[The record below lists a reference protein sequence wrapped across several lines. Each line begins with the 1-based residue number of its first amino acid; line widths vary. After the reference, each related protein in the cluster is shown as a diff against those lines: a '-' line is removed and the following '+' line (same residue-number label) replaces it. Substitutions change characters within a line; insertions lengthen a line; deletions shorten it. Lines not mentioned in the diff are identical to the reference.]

1 MIDEDV
7 KVDFRELRKRARLTM
22 REAAK
27 VSGVSESTIC
37 NVEKGTHRP
46 QAKTFDAL
54 LETYRA
60 RIQYL
65 RNAVA

>member
-1 MIDEDV
+1 MIPRDR
-7 KVDFRELRKRARLTM
+7 KYDFRAMRKLACLTM

-46 QAKTFDAL
+46 QARTFDAL

-65 RNAVA
+65 RDAVA